1 MGDDIV
7 TEENNPYTEIEG
19 DITGMPI
26 VVVDDFKAAVKE
38 PVVKVLM
45 NKEAERLVEVEKT
58 TKTARRPIK
67 RDAFET
73 ILLRIY

>member
-45 NKEAERLVEVEKT
+45 NKEAERLVEVEK
-58 TKTARRPIK
+58 K
-67 RDAFET
+67 
-73 ILLRIY
+73 LQNN